1 MSKAQKMENFYS
13 CYLPLRRRILRVAL
27 GRKWRGVDYVTLGV
41 ILSSG
46 EHARCSHKRPVTNSV
61 IIPHKFLINRMY

>member
-1 MSKAQKMENFYS
+1 MA
-13 CYLPLRRRILRVAL
+13 
-27 GRKWRGVDYVTLGV
+27 RKTRGVDYVTLGV

-61 IIPHKFLINRMY
+61 IISHKVLINRMY